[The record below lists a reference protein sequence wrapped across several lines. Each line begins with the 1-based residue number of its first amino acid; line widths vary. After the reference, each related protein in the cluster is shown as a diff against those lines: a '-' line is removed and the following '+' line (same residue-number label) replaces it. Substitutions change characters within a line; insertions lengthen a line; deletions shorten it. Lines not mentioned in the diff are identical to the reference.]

1 MITRDDCLALDEGDP
16 LAPFRSEFM
25 LPAGT
30 IHLGGAGLGP
40 PSRRVRARVD
50 EAMRVE
56 WGADLVRDGGAACR
70 RDLSRSVEAGIA
82 RMLNVPPD
90 SVGIAESAATGLRLV
105 LGEALSRTGGGGEVR
120 IPCREGPELADAV
133 RASGATPVLVDIDGG
148 HPTADGAAV
157 LLLGYRDPVTG
168 TPRDVEALNRG
179 AARVGMLTVWELSD
193 AAGITGIDLGTAGVD
208 YAVGRGCGL
217 LNGGPGAPGWFHA
230 GSGGHAA
237 GLQRFP
243 ATDIS
248 ALALAAID
256 GALALLHG
264 ANRADLNWKAAT
276 LAAIFLEVLDG
287 TAPGPC
293 DGVVILSHPRA
304 RAWHE
309 TLASE
314 GIGTELRPDGSLRL
328 AFSPLFLRYA
338 DVFDA
343 ATILGR
349 VRRTAA

>member
-16 LAPFRSEFM
+16 LAPFRNEFL
-25 LPAGT
+25 LPAGA

-50 EAMRVE
+50 EVMRVE

-70 RDLSRSVEAGIA
+70 RGLARSVEAGIA
-82 RMLNVPPD
+82 RMLNVPSD
-90 SVGIAESAATGLRLV
+90 SVHLADSAATGLRLV
-105 LGEALSRTGGGGEVR
+105 LGEALARTGGGGEVR

-133 RASGATPVLVDIDGG
+133 RASGATPVPVDIDGG
-148 HPTADGAAV
+148 HPAADGAAV

-168 TPRDVEALNRG
+168 IPRDVGAVNRG
-179 AARVGMLTVWELSD
+179 AAQVGTLTVWELSD
-193 AAGITGIDLGTAGVD
+193 AAGITRTDPGADGID

-230 GSGGHAA
+230 GPGGHAA
-237 GLQRFP
+237 GLPRFP
-243 ATDIS
+243 AADIS
-248 ALALAAID
+248 ALALAALD
-256 GALALLHG
+256 GALALHHG
-264 ANRADLNWKAAT
+264 ANGADLSWKATT
-276 LAAIFLEVLDG
+276 LAAVFLEVLDG

-293 DGVVILSHPRA
+293 DGVVILSDPRA

-309 TLASE
+309 ALASE

-328 AFSPLFLRYA
+328 AFSPLFLRYV

-343 ATILGR
+343 ATVLGR
-349 VRRTAA
+349 VRGTAA